1 MLCLE
6 VKRGLVMERVLQC
19 TGEVVFN
26 GQLYD
31 NKIMKSIV
39 ENIKHKLISSG
50 KLKGNSVVAVY
61 LDRGVELLASVCAL
75 FEMNITF
82 LLMNKEI
89 PTSRLEYM
97 LDKAKVD
104 IVISSYE
111 QECDFLDIEV
121 INVGTI
127 DNLIKH
133 NYLGSVKFGYISN
146 EISYVIFTSG
156 STGMP
161 KAVQVRKSGLINFIQ
176 SVPKLTSIDSN
187 TIIGCFTNS
196 TFDIFILES
205 IAALY
210 SGARVVMGDDETC
223 DNVKLLTQCIVNNK
237 INTLQ
242 FTPSRLRMIHKIDP
256 QFECLKQV
264 KVLLIGGESFPEE
277 LLKDLQKNT
286 TAKLFNMYGPT
297 ETTIWST
304 ISELTNKKSVDIGV
318 PIKDTDVYVVNMESL
333 ESDTL
338 IFVEKESDEIGEI
351 CIAGKGLAA
360 GYINDSEQTNRSFIS
375 KKINGKITRLYRTGD
390 LGKYGNNGE
399 LLCLGRIDNQIKYN
413 GHRIELE
420 EIEAHINQ
428 IEGISGCAVGFS
440 NKYNKICAFMIKSSE
455 EFFLA
460 EDGIKQ
466 LLLKTMPQYMC
477 PSLCM
482 FVNDLIYTSSGKIDR
497 KCMVQKYAENE
508 QCIQQNTVSHGDG
521 IDIES
526 QLIQLFATITGEK
539 DVNLRTQL
547 EGKINSIQYIN
558 LIVELEELFKME
570 FEDDKLS
577 MLEFKTIGDIAD
589 YLRNFQ
595 K

>member
-1 MLCLE
+1 MLCLD
-6 VKRGLVMERVLQC
+6 VKRGLVMERALQC
-19 TGEVVFN
+19 TGEVIFN
-26 GQLYD
+26 GKLYD
-31 NKIMKSIV
+31 NKLIKSIV
-39 ENIKHKLISSG
+39 ESIKHKLISSG
-50 KLKGNSVVAVY
+50 KLKENSVVAVF

-82 LLMNKEI
+82 ILMNKEI

-97 LDKAKVD
+97 LDKAEVD
-104 IVISSYE
+104 IVITSYG
-111 QECDFLDIEV
+111 QECNFFDIDV

-127 DNLIKH
+127 DNLIEH
-133 NYLGSVKFGYISN
+133 NYLESVEFCYTSN
-146 EISYVIFTSG
+146 EIAYVIFTSG

-187 TIIGCFTNS
+187 TIIGCFTNT

-205 IAALY
+205 IASLY
-210 SGARVVMGDDETC
+210 SGARVVMGDNATC
-223 DNVKLLTQCIVNNK
+223 DNVKLLVQSIVNNK

-256 QFECLKQV
+256 HFECLKKV
-264 KVLLIGGESFPEE
+264 KVVLIGGESFPEE

-304 ISELTNKKSVDIGV
+304 ISELTNKEGVDIGV

-338 IFVEKESDEIGEI
+338 ILVEKESDKIGEI

-360 GYINDSEQTNRSFIS
+360 GYINDLEQTNRSFIR

-390 LGKYGNNGE
+390 LGKYGDNGE

-428 IEGISGCAVGFS
+428 IEGIYGCSVGFS
-440 NKYNKICAFMIKSSE
+440 DKYNKICAFIIKSSE
-455 EFFLA
+455 EHFLT

-482 FVNDLIYTSSGKIDR
+482 FVDDLIYTSSGKVDR
-497 KCMVQKYAENE
+497 KSMVQKYAENE
-508 QCIQQNTVSHGDG
+508 QCIQQNIESHGDE
-521 IDIES
+521 INIES
-526 QLIQLFATITGEK
+526 HLMQLFTVITGEK
-539 DVNLRTQL
+539 DVDLETRL
-547 EGKINSIQYIN
+547 EGKINSIQYVN
-558 LIVELEELFKME
+558 LIVELEELFALE

-577 MLEFKTIGDIAD
+577 MLEFETLGDISV
-589 YLRNFQ
+589 YLKKIQ
-595 K
+595 G